1 MRRFAGILYADKAVG
16 DFVARMKK
24 LDKDSLF
31 ILTGDHSSAVAP
43 FDKEILPR
51 KDMLLRERILTSF
64 SMHHPQLKPE
74 MFAGN
79 VLGEHQN
86 ILPTIMELIAPAGHE
101 YYSLKPPLTEKIQ
114 HIVTP
119 YSWMTEESIGY
130 YKDNVWQKLAPSPQE
145 VPMEHGEMQ
154 YRQEW
159 QAWQSIT
166 GWLLRH
172 PEEEQ

>member
-1 MRRFAGILYADKAVG
+1 
-16 DFVARMKK
+16 
-24 LDKDSLF
+24 
-31 ILTGDHSSAVAP
+31 
-43 FDKEILPR
+43 
-51 KDMLLRERILTSF
+51 
-64 SMHHPQLKPE
+64 MHHPQLEPE

-86 ILPTIMELIAPAGHE
+86 ILPTIMELIAPAGYE

-114 HIVTP
+114 HVVTP
-119 YSWMTEESIGY
+119 YSWMTEDRIGY
-130 YKDNVWQKLAPSPQE
+130 YKDNVWQQLSPSPQE
-145 VPMEHGEMQ
+145 VPMEHGEMKYQ
-154 YRQEW
+154 QEW